1 MLPFGSRTDRFGG
14 RKAIG
19 PMGSTKV
26 LIHLSLTAT
35 LLGPG
40 RILSPPAA
48 PAPET
53 GQSFRAIFEQYR
65 HGSADSAAE
74 EFSRWDAERVEREAA
89 LPPDTRDLKSL
100 AALALLF
107 TEAGMKNERF
117 GLAVRTVVLA
127 PDDWRHLEEWRR
139 LPWPSGNIERQKDL
153 LLGPRSTTRRIMSL
167 SDFDIYSRTA
177 LRLIREIVRDG
188 RKQNDTA
195 LLDFC
200 RSWYIVAGSF
210 VSPFHPSTGHMPIRR
225 AALVD
230 FGDHPDVLLL
240 LGSYSYGAEA
250 KQITLRRVLALDPLL
265 VEARVR
271 LGDLLHRL
279 GRRDEA
285 SRELERAV
293 QDAHAARNVAMEY
306 LGRLLLGR
314 ALEDARR
321 VNEAEASYQTAAAL
335 NPHWEVA
342 RVALGSLRIDVG
354 DWEEGSTEGRRALEL
369 SMSSRS
375 DPDPWYLYTRAQ
387 LWQVSSRIRSMRM
400 AVRP

>member
-1 MLPFGSRTDRFGG
+1 M
-14 RKAIG
+14 G
-19 PMGSTKV
+19 PSKV
-26 LIHLSLTAT
+26 LIHLGLTAT

-40 RILSPPAA
+40 RILSGQAT

-65 HGSADSAAE
+65 NGSADAAVE
-74 EFSRWDAERVEREAA
+74 EFSHWDAERVEREAA
-89 LPPDTRDLKSL
+89 LLPDTRDLKSL

-127 PDDWRHLEEWRR
+127 PNDRRDLEEWRR
-139 LPWPSGNIERQKDL
+139 LPWPPGDIERQKDV
-153 LLGPRSTTRRIMSL
+153 LLGPWSNIRRIMSL

-188 RKQNDTA
+188 RKQHDTA

-200 RSWYIVAGSF
+200 RSWYVVAGSF
-210 VSPFHPSTGHMPIRR
+210 VSPFHPATGHMPIRR

-240 LGSYSYGAEA
+240 VGAYSYGADA

-271 LGDLLHRL
+271 LGDLLRRL

-293 QDAHAARNVAMEY
+293 QDAHAARNVEMEY
-306 LGRLLLGR
+306 LSRLLIGR
-314 ALEDARR
+314 VLEDARR
-321 VNEAEASYQTAAAL
+321 VKEAEASYTMAVDL
-335 NPHWEVA
+335 NPRWEA
-342 RVALGSLRIDVG
+342 AHLALGSLLMGAG
-354 DWEEGSTEGRRALEL
+354 DWEQGSTHGRVALEL
-369 SMSSRS
+369 GTSSRL
-375 DPDPWYLYTRAQ
+375 DPDPWYLYPRAQ
-387 LWQVSSRIRSMRM
+387 SWQVSARIRSMRM
-400 AVRP
+400 AVQP